1 MQRVLQSP
9 VNSIGQANFK
19 KLFRK
24 NAIFRFFMGN
34 GLGMGRKE
42 KEVVDE

>member
-19 KLFRK
+19 NLFRK
-24 NAIFRFFMGN
+24 NAIFRFFMGE